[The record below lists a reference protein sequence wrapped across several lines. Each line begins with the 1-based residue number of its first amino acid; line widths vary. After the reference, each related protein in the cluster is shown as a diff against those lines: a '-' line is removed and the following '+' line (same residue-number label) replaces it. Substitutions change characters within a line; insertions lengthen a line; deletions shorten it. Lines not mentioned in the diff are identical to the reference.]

1 MFQLQTRSKPILDL
15 LPGLRSEGGIM
26 KIKVSGCSINLDCD
40 KECPLAEIYAVAKYS
55 ELVDIDSERFGEVD
69 IITIE
74 ALSTTDEDEFEAL
87 IERIKEEAKKCEL
100 IKLKLR

>member
-1 MFQLQTRSKPILDL
+1 MR
-15 LPGLRSEGGIM
+15 
-26 KIKVSGCSINLDCD
+26 IKLYGCSIFHDCD
-40 KECPLAEIYAVAKYS
+40 KECPLVEIYELAKYS
-55 ELVDIDSERFGEVD
+55 GLVDMYSAKFGEVD

-100 IKLKLR
+100 IKLELR